1 MVGGRGVDVY
11 YVDVAGDLVIE
22 NPNEGA
28 DVLVSAA
35 PVYTLPD
42 NVETLFLT
50 GPAVTAIG
58 NNDDNTLAGTAAVNF
73 LLGGAGNDTF
83 NGGGEPTSW
92 LAAPAS
98 TCSCSPAPRRM
109 AIR

>member
-58 NNDDNTLAGTAAVNF
+58 NNDDNTLAGTVGVNF
-73 LLGGAGNDTF
+73 LLVGGATTPSTAAAR
-83 NGGGEPTSW
+83 PTSW